1 MRATKQREA
10 RPLLRARR
18 RSHDPQDARLVSGRP
33 VANSAGC
40 EPGGSQP
47 PAQAQGPPVGG
58 CPPAGGW
65 TLRSITEPGAAV
77 LADINGDGW
86 LCGKDVEIPAFP
98 GLDNYV
104 DNVI

>member
-1 MRATKQREA
+1 MIRRMLGSFLVALSLI
-10 RPLLRARR
+10 LLA
-18 RSHDPQDARLVSGRP
+18 
-33 VANSAGC
+33 ANPAGAN
-40 EPGGSQP
+40 P
-47 PAQAQGPPVGG
+47 PPQAQGPPVGG

-98 GLDNYV
+98 GIDNYV